1 MSFDRILI
9 SARRNDEVALKK
21 EKGKGKLSYH
31 SMVYPPY
38 SYSLPLGYTNILN
51 ANWKLSGIKR
61 VLIVPTKFES
71 TSLVVGLGKDL
82 FVTRI
87 QPDNTF
93 DLLNDDFNYIL
104 LGLVSVVITVSF
116 QLS

>member
-1 MSFDRILI
+1 MQIVSFDRILV
-9 SARRNDEVALKK
+9 SARRNDEAALKK
-21 EKGKGKLSYH
+21 EKGRGKLSYH
-31 SMVYPPY
+31 SMVYPAY
-38 SYSLPLGYTNILN
+38 SYSLPVGYTSILN

-61 VLIVPTKFES
+61 VLVVPTKFES

-93 DLLNDDFNYIL
+93 DLLNDDFNYIM
-104 LGLVSVVITVSF
+104 LGLVSVVITVV
-116 QLS
+116 